1 MGNPFPRFNRE
12 AVRGRLLS
20 SRRGEPRPVAG
31 FSALFHPTEIPM
43 TRSKPRALPV
53 FVYLLVVVL
62 PAAVAGCARSGTV
75 AGKVSI
81 DGRPVSG
88 GMVSFLGADVE
99 PGTQN
104 SATGTIQPD
113 GTYEANK
120 VPVGPIKVCIM
131 PDMRPGRR
139 APEEAP
145 VRPLDREKG
154 VRPKSKAAAPAATEA
169 PGRIPPKYTKFE
181 TSGLTLTVH
190 SGTNP
195 FDIEMTSKNP

>member
-1 MGNPFPRFNRE
+1 
-12 AVRGRLLS
+12 
-20 SRRGEPRPVAG
+20 
-31 FSALFHPTEIPM
+31 
-43 TRSKPRALPV
+43 
-53 FVYLLVVVL
+53 LVVAV

-75 AGKVSI
+75 AGKVNV

-104 SATGTIQPD
+104 SASGIIHPD

-131 PDMRPGRR
+131 PDMRPSRR
-139 APEEAP
+139 VPEDP

-154 VRPKSKAAAPAATEA
+154 LAPKSKAAAPASTEA
-169 PGRIPPKYTKFE
+169 PGRIPPKYTKFD

-190 SGTNP
+190 SGTNQ
-195 FDIEMTSKNP
+195 FDIEMTTK